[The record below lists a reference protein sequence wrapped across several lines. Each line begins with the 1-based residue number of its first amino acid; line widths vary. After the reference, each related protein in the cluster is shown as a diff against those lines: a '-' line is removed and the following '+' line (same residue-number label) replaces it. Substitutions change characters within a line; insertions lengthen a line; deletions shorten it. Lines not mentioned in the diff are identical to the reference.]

1 MAFLVAVVL
10 VTLSIQVAV
19 ATTECPQCKVTYSDD
34 VMMMNPPSTPSDAL
48 THGGPLS
55 LLDPS
60 AFHIP
65 NQVNIADIV
74 LKLL

>member
-10 VTLSIQVAV
+10 VTLSIQVA
-19 ATTECPQCKVTYSDD
+19 AAATECPQCKVTYSDD
-34 VMMMNPPSTPSDAL
+34 VMMMNPPSVPSDAL
-48 THGGPLS
+48 THSGPLS

-60 AFHIP
+60 AFHSP
-65 NQVNIADIV
+65 SQVNIADIV